1 MSDFLVNENEEAML
15 EIREFLDDNDVVTG
29 TGTVSTVPEP
39 ELCLILKFVNKF
51 NKIEEIMSDFL
62 ANENEEAMLEIRE
75 FLDDNDV
82 VTGSNVVNL
91 KDELSQTKD
100 LIGGDVGNNIG
111 SY

>member
-1 MSDFLVNENEEAML
+1 MRILFPVL
-15 EIREFLDDNDVVTG
+15 TG
-29 TGTVSTVPEP
+29 VERHRQVHFQ
-39 ELCLILKFVNKF
+39 FVK
-51 NKIEEIMSDFL
+51 KIEEIMSDFL

>member
-1 MSDFLVNENEEAML
+1 MSGQKKFSNLEIEKEERMSDFLVN
-15 EIREFLDDNDVVTG
+15 D
-29 TGTVSTVPEP
+29 
-39 ELCLILKFVNKF
+39 
-51 NKIEEIMSDFL
+51 
-62 ANENEEAMLEIRE
+62 NEEAMLEIRE

-100 LIGGDVGNNIG
+100 MMGGDVGNNTG

>member
-1 MSDFLVNENEEAML
+1 MSDFLVN
-15 EIREFLDDNDVVTG
+15 D
-29 TGTVSTVPEP
+29 
-39 ELCLILKFVNKF
+39 
-51 NKIEEIMSDFL
+51 
-62 ANENEEAMLEIRE
+62 NEEAMLEIRE

-100 LIGGDVGNNIG
+100 MIGGDVGNKTG